1 MSSVCMPTENGGHL
15 SPDLNGDSPSISEAD
30 ANIPVWWSV
39 PDGYKAATLLSTL
52 PNNRCRLL
60 LLPERQEVEADLG
73 DVERANPSSFDRVED
88 VADLQFPNELSITH
102 TLLQRFGSGQ
112 VCTYA
117 SGSCLLSINPMT
129 PLNIYSEAVMNLFTG
144 CRHLRDMPPHV
155 FSVAQ
160 LVLARLNRSHL
171 KTYHKRNASDGIVT
185 VSQAICLSGRS
196 GSGKTRATLDIL
208 SFLLYQSNR
217 VITQWTSNTE
227 NQSVPSVCHRVS
239 AERLRA
245 LFCMLDAFTCS
256 RVLLNTNANRAL
268 RLFSVEYGSLSP
280 RDRDDPGLFICG
292 LTTRLVLFERSR
304 VTERP
309 DGEPNFHIFYYFLAG
324 LDEASRCALFLT
336 DANEPNLFM
345 TKLHRP
351 EDKEAARG
359 YWTQLCHDAELLGF
373 DMDDEWLTGGIAR
386 LLAIIYHLGCAGCVE
401 DGIVNGTRADEV
413 DDEDEDS
420 TQPVT
425 TRGFMYMEP
434 AHRAAYLL
442 NCSVEQLSTAVFGR
456 PHTDEGDWSALDCLR
471 GFVQGLYQ
479 TVVDTLL
486 MLFNRC
492 LSSHSITGSGTVPVT
507 AQVLLIDPAGIQV
520 PVTKSRNS
528 SGASFP
534 DLIMNYASDR
544 IGKLFHDTTLSLDAE
559 RLQAEGLSVRTV
571 SPTSKTAE
579 SLVHLLEGSISN
591 HIHSSQQ
598 LRLKLPQYRVP
609 LSLFTELMGSARMNV
624 SFIDTPYD
632 LLIDCENVQ
641 GDDPNASLALCVVS
655 SVLGVLCAYILPVV
669 CSLGLIGNVLTT
681 ALFLHS
687 LRPPTRQM
695 IYFACLALSDAATQL
710 IFGWLWLFPAKGLP
724 YATNG
729 RLSYFTFAQSSALC
743 QLHRFAYS
751 FTSTLSANILL
762 LAATDRCA
770 SVYWPLKIVNVPLSY
785 AWYSILLVVL
795 LSALMM
801 LPFGILTRWKEIGG
815 RRTCWI
821 DPSQSAL
828 QAYHVLF
835 SNACLVQ
842 PICTGLLN
850 LLFLVRIRR
859 LFRTG
864 SCSRVKGS
872 VEQREY
878 SASITLLTLC
888 VIKLVSSL
896 PQSVAYLIAFSLS
909 VSGRPSSESRSPI
922 RMAYN
927 IADIAWNVIFLQ
939 ITCNII
945 IYFSQAQRTSHL
957 KSTDFRY
964 IFTDLRT
971 IRRLRKCGLFTLNHS
986 LSSVPVDYQLSNRWL
1001 VQCRLSPSSQNA
1013 VDLLRRVGVSS
1024 LRMFITSLM
1033 NQKDYLGPACPTWF
1047 NEQSVSA
1054 EAKKQMDFVIN
1065 LLESCAKLHCG
1076 PSLHHPGS
1084 GFNDGGSGCGL
1095 HWIHCLLPVI
1105 NAGLCQ
1111 LSSDVTFTGQGLP
1124 STLALGPES
1133 RALAPGN
1140 LMSSPARICVNLIR
1154 AQLRGLNLV
1163 TVLHAARAGYTDR
1176 VSLTEFRRYYDSLL
1190 TSSARESLKGAVDRG
1205 EFTDRKFVSELLSS
1219 LRYPS
1224 RSYLVGKSQVFLRS
1238 YVLPQLQLRRS
1249 SVKSSAAKGDTSF
1262 SSPLHLD
1269 TTKNTTITLVASP
1282 RSKDVK
1288 DTNVAYNSHS
1298 QQSRLTVTE
1307 LKYPDFSRGWAG
1319 FDPSAFTPLNRLRHC
1334 LRCLSLIDLLVL
1346 TPRYAPFETGLHL
1359 LLIVPVPS
1367 SVERKIGNHTSSP
1380 IANTIN
1386 PIPANKN
1393 LQQYLDAKARQDQSL
1408 IRANSPAHGP
1418 ALLSGLISENLETQN
1433 SPWSNATRKV
1443 NGVHGGTSIRPLDQD
1458 SSARSHPINQRSGD
1472 QAESKIVGDLR
1483 TEQIPTTKQGA
1494 PLPQHRQ
1501 VAAPFTGSNG
1511 STRKCSNL
1519 CPQTEILGG
1528 VRAFLDEDHNYSTND
1543 ESAINEDAYLA
1554 LKDKFDRAQKVIEQ
1568 TRQQVE
1574 QLTLEIKQKEANIMD
1589 LHNQLLDTR
1598 NRSNEAQVQ
1607 LGVVEGNVRTLT
1619 NERDRAETVVKS
1631 LEKQLAH
1638 SNAQISVLQTQ
1649 LKEANEK
1656 MRSLSANLD
1665 EQDRLPDKNKLDT
1678 NRESE
1683 SKELTNELVELRQT
1697 RQSFMLQLSELR
1709 SELEE
1714 ARQDLTIAEQARS
1727 RAEQHLNQLRSESQ
1741 RLIEEREAE
1750 LDETRATNHARLRQL
1765 EEQLDAAQQELSQA
1779 TRDRLKLE
1787 HELDEARTELFA
1799 LRDSI
1804 DPDTERKLRKEL
1816 KKCQALLAEKEEL
1829 CERLI
1834 QQPSA
1839 EQALIKEL
1847 RDRIDHLDEEK
1858 DAITR
1863 QKRAL
1868 QTELDEAVTQASGLQ
1883 RLKKEVNSLPN
1894 GRTQSTACLFAY
1906 EPNWSISALFL
1917 AISVFFLSTRY
1928 LLVADILVIR
1938 CKSKCNCAIVPMHRN
1953 RYCYY
1958 TV

>member
-1 MSSVCMPTENGGHL
+1 MQANSESLEVQVSWEANGELSHHPSGEPNSQKMSSVCMPTENGGHL

-227 NQSVPSVCHRVS
+227 NQSVPAVCHRVS

-420 TQPVT
+420 SQPVT

-486 MLFNRC
+486 MLFNRLPYRFHLLSLIRISYDSC

-507 AQVLLIDPAGIQV
+507 AQVLLIDPAGIQA

-528 SGASFP
+528 SGAAFP

-559 RLQAEGLSVRTV
+559 RLQA
-571 SPTSKTAE
+571 
-579 SLVHLLEGSISN
+579 
-591 HIHSSQQ
+591 
-598 LRLKLPQYRVP
+598 YRVP
-609 LSLFTELMGSARMNV
+609 LSLFTKLMGSARMNV

-632 LLIDCENVQ
+632 LLIDCKNVQ
-641 GDDPNASLALCVVS
+641 GDDPNANLALCVVS

-681 ALFLHS
+681 ALFFHS

-710 IFGWLWLFPAKGLP
+710 LFGWLWLFPAKGLP

-762 LAATDRCA
+762 LAAMDRCA

-815 RRTCWI
+815 RRICWI
-821 DPSQSAL
+821 HPSQSAL
-828 QAYHVLF
+828 QAYHPETDSDENPGFFELLDRAASEKDEF
-835 SNACLVQ
+835 L
-842 PICTGLLN
+842 LLN
-850 LLFLVRIRR
+850 R
-859 LFRTG
+859 LD
-864 SCSRVKGS
+864 
-872 VEQREY
+872 ELY
-878 SASITLLTLC
+878 
-888 VIKLVSSL
+888 
-896 PQSVAYLIAFSLS
+896 
-909 VSGRPSSESRSPI
+909 
-922 RMAYN
+922 
-927 IADIAWNVIFLQ
+927 
-939 ITCNII
+939 
-945 IYFSQAQRTSHL
+945 QAQRSSS
-957 KSTDFRY
+957 KNR
-964 IFTDLRT
+964 DLRT

-1054 EAKKQMDFVIN
+1054 EARKQMDFVIN

-1084 GFNDGGSGCGL
+1084 GFNDGGPGCGL

-1111 LSSDVTFTGQGLP
+1111 LTSDVTFTGQGVP

-1140 LMSSPARICVNLIR
+1140 LMASPARICVNLIR

-1205 EFTDRKFVSELLSS
+1205 EFTDRK
-1219 LRYPS
+1219 
-1224 RSYLVGKSQVFLRS
+1224 VFLRS

-1307 LKYPDFSRGWAG
+1307 LKYPDLSRGWAG
-1319 FDPSAFTPLNRLRHC
+1319 VDPSAFIPLNRLR
-1334 LRCLSLIDLLVL
+1334 L
-1346 TPRYAPFETGLHL
+1346 
-1359 LLIVPVPS
+1359 PVPS
-1367 SVERKIGNHTSSP
+1367 SVEWKIGNHTSSP
-1380 IANTIN
+1380 IANMVN

-1408 IRANSPAHGP
+1408 IRANSPVHGP
-1418 ALLSGLISENLETQN
+1418 ALLSGLISENLETPN
-1433 SPWSNATRKV
+1433 SPWSNPTRKV

-1501 VAAPFTGSNG
+1501 VVAPFTGNNG

-1589 LHNQLLDTR
+1589 LRNQLLDTC

-1607 LGVVEGNVRTLT
+1607 LGVVEGNVQTLT
-1619 NERDRAETVVKS
+1619 NERDRAETLVKS

-1638 SNAQISVLQTQ
+1638 SNAQISVLQIQ

-1665 EQDRLPDKNKLDT
+1665 EQDRLPDKNKLNA
-1678 NRESE
+1678 NRENE
-1683 SKELTNELVELRQT
+1683 SKELTSELVELRQT
-1697 RQSFMLQLSELR
+1697 RQSFMLQLAELR

-1750 LDETRATNHARLRQL
+1750 LDETRATNHARLRHL

-1787 HELDEARTELFA
+1787 HELDEARTELFG

-1816 KKCQALLAEKEEL
+1816 KKCQTLLAEKEEL
-1829 CERLI
+1829 
-1834 QQPSA
+1834 
-1839 EQALIKEL
+1839 
-1847 RDRIDHLDEEK
+1847 
-1858 DAITR
+1858 
-1863 QKRAL
+1863 
-1868 QTELDEAVTQASGLQ
+1868 
-1883 RLKKEVNSLPN
+1883 
-1894 GRTQSTACLFAY
+1894 
-1906 EPNWSISALFL
+1906 
-1917 AISVFFLSTRY
+1917 
-1928 LLVADILVIR
+1928 
-1938 CKSKCNCAIVPMHRN
+1938 
-1953 RYCYY
+1953 
-1958 TV
+1958 